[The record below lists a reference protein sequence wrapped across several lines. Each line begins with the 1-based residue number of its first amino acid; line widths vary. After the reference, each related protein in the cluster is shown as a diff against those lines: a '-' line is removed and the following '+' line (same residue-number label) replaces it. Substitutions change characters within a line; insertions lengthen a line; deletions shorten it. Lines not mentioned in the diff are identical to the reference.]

1 MENATTLSGMKNFHF
16 ILTVFILSLFLPLQV
31 FSQSSENTDSTPEPY
46 AENEFPQ
53 WSKDLRRF
61 EIVSLGAVPFVAISV
76 NLGYSAY
83 QYFSGNSSTFE
94 TPFTK
99 GTSFTEGEQMKIFCA
114 SIGAGVIIGFSDLAI
129 NLVKRHNEKKRQQK
143 ILESHDQ
150 IIVVPF
156 QESENTKN
164 ENLNS
169 EQ

>member
-1 MENATTLSGMKNFHF
+1 MENATTLSRMKNFHF
-16 ILTVFILSLFLPLQV
+16 ILIIFILSLFLPLQV
-31 FSQSSENTDSTPEPY
+31 FPQPY
-46 AENEFPQ
+46 TENEFPQ

-94 TPFTK
+94 TPFSK

-114 SIGAGVIIGFSDLAI
+114 SVGAGMIIGFSDLAI

>member
-1 MENATTLSGMKNFHF
+1 MLPLSMMK
-16 ILTVFILSLFLPLQV
+16 TVLLFLPV
-31 FSQSSENTDSTPEPY
+31 IICTN
-46 AENEFPQ
+46 
-53 WSKDLRRF
+53 
-61 EIVSLGAVPFVAISV
+61 VPFVAISV

-94 TPFTK
+94 TPFSK

-114 SIGAGVIIGFSDLAI
+114 SVGAGMIIGFSDLAI

-156 QESENTKN
+156 QENENTKN

>member
-1 MENATTLSGMKNFHF
+1 MGNVIILSRMRHFHF
-16 ILTVFILSLFLPLQV
+16 IFVVLIFSLFSPLQV
-31 FSQSSENTDSTPEPY
+31 FSQSSENDDSIPEPY
-46 AENEFPQ
+46 DENEFPQ

-61 EIVSLGAVPFVAISV
+61 EIVSLGAVPFVTISV

-99 GTSFTEGEQMKIFCA
+99 GSSFSEGEQMKIFCA
-114 SIGAGVIIGFSDLAI
+114 SVGAGFLIGFSDLAI
-129 NLVKRHNEKKRQQK
+129 NLIKRHNEKKHKQK
-143 ILESHDQ
+143 ILESQDQ

-156 QESENTKN
+156 QGSENTEN